1 MAATVYQRLSEEVQ
15 RHVDAELARILD
27 RSSADGLAFLALIS
41 RSVSA
46 RDAGAVEDAR
56 RT

>member
-1 MAATVYQRLSEEVQ
+1 MYQRLSEEVQ